1 MTPFFQEVFQRHRQ
15 AFVNDTEVVAEGTDV
30 GEPVEVPVEL
40 T

>member
-15 AFVNDTEVVAEGTDV
+15 AFVHDAEVVAERTDV